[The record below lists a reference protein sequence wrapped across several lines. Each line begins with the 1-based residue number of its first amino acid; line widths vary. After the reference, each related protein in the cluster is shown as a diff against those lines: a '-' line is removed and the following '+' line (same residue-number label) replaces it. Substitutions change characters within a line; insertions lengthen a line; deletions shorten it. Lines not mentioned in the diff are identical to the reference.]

1 MNIFSLLQ
9 ACEHFWPHDLVLM
22 AESSQKP
29 DHQSTENYV
38 SESDQNSLETNRR
51 NAGIL
56 IRQMSDDF
64 NSRKFPHLIQE
75 HRRRSR
81 SLPTNAGPRWQFTT
95 QPFNA
100 ILRRLRGGNWRPAQ
114 VYWQL
119 ASRLIDN
126 APTINSLCRLC
137 FYMCHQSSIVCTI
150 FLFLIRIMKCVLCKS
165 TPALFLDPLVSSCIL
180 FGVKV
185 YFWVMVSCPLKS
197 T

>member
-1 MNIFSLLQ
+1 
-9 ACEHFWPHDLVLM
+9 M

-81 SLPTNAGPRWQFTT
+81 SLPTNAGPRWEFTT

-100 ILRRLRGGNWRPAQ
+100 ILRRLRGGN
-114 VYWQL
+114 
-119 ASRLIDN
+119 
-126 APTINSLCRLC
+126 
-137 FYMCHQSSIVCTI
+137 
-150 FLFLIRIMKCVLCKS
+150 
-165 TPALFLDPLVSSCIL
+165 
-180 FGVKV
+180 
-185 YFWVMVSCPLKS
+185 
-197 T
+197 